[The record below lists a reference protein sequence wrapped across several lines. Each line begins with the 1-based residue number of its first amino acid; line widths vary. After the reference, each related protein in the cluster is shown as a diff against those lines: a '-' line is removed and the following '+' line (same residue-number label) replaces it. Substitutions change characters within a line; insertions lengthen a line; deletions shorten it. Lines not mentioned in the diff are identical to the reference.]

1 MSNNHDNNHEQV
13 EEFLNQVLV
22 KVERNANRVAR
33 LFQDEDKALGKL
45 ADDDARSLATEAKER
60 LITAVQQGDYNS
72 FAFCMSTLA
81 FVGVLKGDRD
91 KWKQLPM
98 ITDLVWRGM
107 RDALK
112 GEITNAVDEFL
123 KEFE

>member
-1 MSNNHDNNHEQV
+1 MSKNHNDNHKEV
-13 EEFLNQVLV
+13 EDFLNQVLV
-22 KVERNANRVAR
+22 QVERNASRVAR
-33 LFQDEDKALGKL
+33 LFHDEDKALGKL
-45 ADDDARSLATEAKER
+45 ADDDARSLAAEAKAR
-60 LITAVQQGDYNS
+60 LITSVQQGDYNS

-81 FVGVLKGDRD
+81 FVGVIKGDRD

-107 RDALK
+107 RDGLK
-112 GEITNAVDEFL
+112 SEIANAVDEFL